1 MFYTASLL
9 MLGIKIDACPVDLT
23 KLVQINRPGVFYD
36 NVLKFVVLTFSNA
49 NKVLTVDPKNLEKVL
64 VNLHNFLDF

>member
-1 MFYTASLL
+1 MYCTAFLS

-36 NVLKFVVLTFSNA
+36 NVLKSAVLTFSNA
-49 NKVLTVDPKNLEKVL
+49 TKVLTVDSNNLEKTL
-64 VNLHNFLDF
+64 DNLHNFF